1 MQRYVRFFETWNAL
15 INRLDE
21 ISFWRSIYFLNHE
34 GKKEYADFFAV
45 AVNGQL
51 QSEAIA
57 LPVYSP
63 SASLFTS
70 HG

>member
-1 MQRYVRFFETWNAL
+1 MKAE
-15 INRLDE
+15 
-21 ISFWRSIYFLNHE
+21 
-34 GKKEYADFFAV
+34 KEYADFFAV

-51 QSEAIA
+51 HSEAIA